1 MHYGHSCLVPI
12 PEMTIKNV
20 LYVFVEIGIDMR
32 HLIETIAFNLDKNEK
47 IYLMGIVQFNTTLVR
62 VKQILENEKGFCNI

>member
-1 MHYGHSCLVPI
+1 VPI

-20 LYVFVEIGIDMR
+20 MYVFVEIGIDIE
-32 HLIETIAFNLDKNEK
+32 HLVETICFNLTPGSP

-62 VKQILENEKGFCNI
+62 TK